1 MKKILTLVGTL
12 SLLGCSTSNPGI
24 PMQGSY
30 ISHITPPASYPI
42 RPVLQK
48 LIFPHNSKIEG
59 IVVDPTVTA
68 YIEQIRNRLL
78 AQWSG
83 AKPEAP
89 IFLSVDEQFSSDVS
103 PAGAMFI
110 NAGMLQY
117 FLDNPET
124 QSEDAFAFV
133 IAHELSHILL
143 GHAVDKAT
151 KQKLEQRFAGAGQL
165 GIMVAGAAGG
175 SAIAGSAKTALLS
188 LYGAQA
194 VGEYGGFPSW
204 SRSQEEEADA
214 LAVDLMAKA
223 GYSVSMAETSLDAL
237 NAADQR
243 DAARA
248 ELKEKAAQ
256 AKTQQEAEKSQ
267 KNNLTAAVLSPILTP
282 GFSLLDAGLNYVGK
296 GMVYVNLDH
305 PHAAE
310 RKAELSHY
318 INRNYADLM
327 PILHK
332 APFQK
337 WIRSPEVQKFLR
349 ESHAIND
356 VADTAATKD
365 WQKTRQLLARIG
377 SPVRSSQIWLYFN
390 ILTEVG
396 LGQNKQAIAD
406 LEIASQRADVI
417 QEIVSLW
424 AYYLDSQGK
433 TDDALAYLAQEQK
446 LFDDPATLPQQIT
459 IAKKAKKTITVDE
472 LVVECQMTG
481 IDSLQQQCSVAS
493 KS

>member
-1 MKKILTLVGTL
+1 MKKFLALAGTL
-12 SLLGCSTSNPGI
+12 SLLGCSTSDPGI
-24 PMQGSY
+24 PAQGTY
-30 ISHITPPASYPI
+30 ISHITPPASYPT

-68 YIEQIRNRLL
+68 YMEQIRDRLL
-78 AQWSG
+78 AQWTG
-83 AKPEAP
+83 VKPEAP

-110 NAGMLQY
+110 NAGMIQY
-117 FLDNPET
+117 FSDNPET
-124 QSEDAFAFV
+124 QSEDAFV

-143 GHAVDKAT
+143 GHAADKAAN
-151 KQKLEQRFAGAGQL
+151 QKLEQRFSGAGEL
-165 GIMVAGAAGG
+165 GTMVAGAAGG
-175 SAIAGSAKTALLS
+175 SAIASSAKMALLS
-188 LYGAQA
+188 LYGAHTI
-194 VGEYGGFPSW
+194 GEYGGFPSW
-204 SRSQEEEADA
+204 SRSQEEEADT
-214 LAVDLMAKA
+214 LAVDLMTKA

-237 NAADQR
+237 NTADQR

-248 ELKEKAAQ
+248 ELKAKAAQ
-256 AKTQQEAEKSQ
+256 EKARQEAEKNQ
-267 KNNLTAAVLSPILTP
+267 KDNLTAAVLSPILTP
-282 GFSLLDAGLNYVGK
+282 GFSLLSSGLNYVGK
-296 GMVYVNLDH
+296 GVVYVNLDH

-318 INRNYADLM
+318 INRNYADLI

-337 WIRSPEVQKFLR
+337 WIRSREVQKFLH
-349 ESHAIND
+349 ESQAIND
-356 VADTAATKD
+356 VADTAATKN
-365 WQKTRQLLARIG
+365 WQKTRQLLAGIG

-390 ILTEVG
+390 ILTEAG
-396 LGQNKQAIAD
+396 LGQNRQAIAD
-406 LEIASQRADVI
+406 LQAASQRDDVI
-417 QEIVSLW
+417 LQTVTIW
-424 AYYLDSQGK
+424 ADYLDSQGK
-433 TDDALAYLAQEQK
+433 TDDALAYLVQEQK

-459 IAKKAKKTITVDE
+459 IAKKAKKTITVNE

-481 IDSLQQQCSVAS
+481 IDRLQQQCSAAS